1 MNTEIEQEISRLLDV
16 IEGEQHHSMTMT
28 GKCYKVIGGETEIEN
43 LTYNVLNYWND
54 IQGCGYGVEFLLDQV
69 ESDGPVTYHKSIDV
83 GFCDPDFVIEG
94 YHPVAEFDWR
104 EKEESISIV

>member
-43 LTYNVLNYWND
+43 
-54 IQGCGYGVEFLLDQV
+54 
-69 ESDGPVTYHKSIDV
+69 
-83 GFCDPDFVIEG
+83 
-94 YHPVAEFDWR
+94 
-104 EKEESISIV
+104 